1 MKIVFFG
8 TSEFAVPILQ
18 SLIDQEIEITVVTRP
33 DALVG
38 RKQLLTSSPVGALAE
53 SNKLITH
60 KPEALKNQ
68 LDFLET
74 LKKIGAEIFIVVA
87 YGKIIPS
94 NILSMPLLGSIN
106 VHPSLLPKYRGPSP
120 IQYALLNGDHETGTT
135 IMQIDSEI
143 DHGQIFA
150 QNKILIDPKDTFETL
165 SIKLAN
171 LSSKLLNDTITK
183 IKEGLINPY
192 DQDHSQ
198 ATFTKII
205 TKEDGEIN
213 WNSSA
218 TQIYNQF
225 RAFYTWPGIWTNYNG
240 VVLKITD
247 CAPHQTQSESLPGTI
262 LEGGFVQCLNGQLEI
277 KALQLAGKK
286 ETDIASFLN
295 GHSKIIGQKLN

>member
-1 MKIVFFG
+1 MKLVFFG

-18 SLIDQEIEITVVTRP
+18 SLIDQKFEITVVTRP

-38 RKQLLTSSPVGALAE
+38 RKQILTPSPIGALGE
-53 SNKLITH
+53 SNKLLTY
-60 KPEALKNQ
+60 KPEVLKNN

-74 LKKIGAEIFIVVA
+74 LKKVGAEIFIVVA